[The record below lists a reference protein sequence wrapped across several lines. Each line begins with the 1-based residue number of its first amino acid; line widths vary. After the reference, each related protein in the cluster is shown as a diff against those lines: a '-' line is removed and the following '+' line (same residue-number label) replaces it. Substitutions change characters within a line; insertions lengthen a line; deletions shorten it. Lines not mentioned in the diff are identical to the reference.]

1 MNPQETSPPTDLCPK
16 RGWVL
21 SVLTDDEDD
30 VAGAALPQGLR
41 FHLLRCPSCREA
53 AERVRRT
60 VEQLSAFSEGDLD
73 PALQDRADYQAFSA
87 LRTGA
92 EPRISVASSG
102 SESVDDVLLEDESAR
117 RRLWRWPSRAAAIA
131 AMLTFAVFFG
141 EAWRAGEDQR
151 LARRDPAMI
160 EGLLA
165 GPEAPAARATE
176 PEVLAGTIAEPA
188 SPAAAGASDVENSV
202 TPVVLPQGDRQPFF
216 GSPKTGHAIHKR
228 EE

>member
-1 MNPQETSPPTDLCPK
+1 MNPQETSPPIDLCPK

-53 AERVRRT
+53 AERVRAT
-60 VEQLSAFSEGDLD
+60 VNRLSLFNEGDPD

-87 LRTGA
+87 LRAGA
-92 EPRISVASSG
+92 EPRISVTSSG
-102 SESVDDVLLEDESAR
+102 TESVDDVLLEDESAR

-141 EAWRAGEDQR
+141 EAWRAGEDQH
-151 LARRDPAMI
+151 LTRRDPASI

-165 GPEAPAARATE
+165 SPDSPPPAGAD
-176 PEVLAGTIAEPA
+176 PEVLAGTTAEPV
-188 SPAAAGASDVENSV
+188 SPVGAGTSDAENSV
-202 TPVVLPQGDRQPFF
+202 TPVVIPQGDRQPVL

>member
-1 MNPQETSPPTDLCPK
+1 MNPQETFPPTDLCPK

-21 SVLTDDEDD
+21 SVLTDDEDE
-30 VAGAALPQGLR
+30 VAGTALPQGLR

-53 AERVRRT
+53 AERVRGT
-60 VEQLSAFSEGDLD
+60 VERLSAFSEGDLD
-73 PALQDRADYQAFSA
+73 PALLDRADYQAFSA
-87 LRTGA
+87 LRAGA
-92 EPRISVASSG
+92 EPRMSVASSG
-102 SESVDDVLLEDESAR
+102 AESVDDVLLEDESAR
-117 RRLWRWPSRAAAIA
+117 RLRWRWPSRAAAIA

-151 LARRDPAMI
+151 VARRDPARI

-165 GPEAPAARATE
+165 DPDAPPAASAE
-176 PEVLAGTIAEPA
+176 PEVLAGTSAEPA
-188 SPAAAGASDVENSV
+188 SSETGAADAGNSV
-202 TPVVLPQGDRQPFF
+202 TPVVKPQGDHPPVF